1 MVKTLEIKN
10 FAKGA
15 EITKAK
21 KSNACVIYTRV
32 STKEQADT
40 NLSLETQKKGCESY
54 VSKLGYNVLAY
65 FGGTYESA
73 QTDERKEFKRMID
86 FCKRQ
91 RTTVSY
97 IIVYS
102 LERFSRT
109 GDNAIWLSRQ
119 LRELGITIIS
129 VTQPIDT
136 SNPAG
141 VLQQNILF
149 LFSQYD
155 NDLRKQKSMDGT
167 REKLINGIWCT
178 RPPRGYDTVK
188 RNGERFI
195 EINET
200 GKLLRKAFLWKANHG
215 LTHSAIVSRLKAMGL
230 KMTIKSLHAVFT
242 NPFYCGMLSHNAL
255 GGELVKGKHEPL
267 IAQEVFLKVND
278 INPRS
283 YGKLKN
289 EKYQNTPLKGLIKCD
304 NCGEYLRG
312 YIVKKKGLYYYKC
325 NSEKKCGCNKSAKD
339 LHQDFQVILGEL
351 SLDARYIELFKEQM
365 RQLYGKLNEDK
376 DKTNAAFQK
385 QLIELNSKIERLE
398 ERFINEEIK
407 PELYEKFAEKFKAE
421 KQEIEENLEA
431 CPVSG
436 SNLEYYINRSIELAS
451 ELPSLW
457 ALSDY
462 ANKQKLQN
470 LIFPEG
476 IYYNKKKD
484 ESRTTKIN
492 SVFLSIA
499 RLKRVSGE
507 NEKGPQRENPLK
519 SLWVVPEKLVSNNI
533 IRFFERI
540 WLIFNFK

>member
-1 MVKTLEIKN
+1 MEIKR

-15 EITKAK
+15 ETIKAK
-21 KSNACVIYTRV
+21 TTNNCVIYTRV

-40 NLSLETQKKGCESY
+40 NMSLETQKKGCEAY
-54 VSKLGYNVLAY
+54 VLKYGYNVLSY

-73 QTDERKEFKRMID
+73 QTDERKEFKRMIE

-91 RTTVSY
+91 KSKVSF

-119 LRELGITIIS
+119 LRGLGTTIIS

-167 REKLINGIWCT
+167 KEKLLNGIWCT
-178 RPPRGYDTVK
+178 RPPRGYDTVR

-195 EINET
+195 EINAI
-200 GKLLRKAFLWKANHG
+200 GKLLRKAFLWRANENI
-215 LTHSAIVSRLKAMGL
+215 THAVIVNRLAAMGL
-230 KMTIKSLHAVFT
+230 KINIKTLHAVFT
-242 NPFYCGMLSHNAL
+242 NPFYCGMLSHSAL
-255 GGELVKGKHEPL
+255 GGELMKGKHEPL
-267 IAQEVFLKVND
+267 ISQEIFLKVND
-278 INPRS
+278 IKPRN

-289 EKYQNTPLKGLIKCD
+289 EKYENTPLKGLLKCD
-304 NCGEYLRG
+304 NCGELLRG

-325 NSEKKCGCNKSAKD
+325 NSEKKCSCNKSAKE
-339 LHQDFQVILGEL
+339 LHSQFQGILNEL
-351 SLDARYIELFKEQM
+351 SLNEEYIELYKD
-365 RQLYGKLNEDK
+365 QLKLIYDQINENK
-376 DKTNAAFQK
+376 DKVNGEYQM
-385 QLIELNSKIERLE
+385 QLKELETKIERLE

-407 PELYEKFAEKFKAE
+407 PDLYEKFSQKFK
-421 KQEIEENLEA
+421 QERQSIEENMKE

-436 SNLEYYINRSIELAS
+436 SNLDYYVTRSVELAS

-457 ALSDY
+457 TSSDY
-462 ANKQKLQN
+462 SRKQKLQN

-476 IYYNKKKD
+476 IYYNKKNN

-499 RLKRVSGE
+499 RLQQLSGQKNNGLQSE
-507 NEKGPQRENPLK
+507 FSLK
-519 SLWVVPEKLVSNNI
+519 SVSVASTGIEPVPSESESEILSIKL
-533 IRFFERI
+533 RGH
-540 WLIFNFK
+540 